1 MRHASLAEVDCSIA
15 RAWSV
20 LGERWTMVILR
31 EAFLGAR
38 RFDDYQSR
46 LGIARNLLTDRLRAL
61 VEHGILERRPYQE
74 HPPRHEYRL
83 TRKGRDLYPLLVAL
97 MQWGDRYGENP
108 DGPPAVLVHE
118 PCGHPADP
126 HLACR
131 HCGADI
137 DPREMRVEAARR

>member
-1 MRHASLAEVDCSIA
+1 MRHDSLAEADCSVA

-38 RFDDYQSR
+38 RFEDYQAGS
-46 LGIARNLLTDRLRAL
+46 GIARNLLAERLRVL

-97 MQWGDRYGENP
+97 LQWGDRYGEHP
-108 DGPPAVLVHE
+108 EGPPVVLVHE

-126 HLACR
+126 RLACG

-137 DPREMRVEAARR
+137 DPREMRVEPAYR